1 MKNKDWLAGKIITKK
16 EFYFVISALIIANIT
31 NNYTKDKFID
41 GYQFFLAF
49 FTILPL
55 YILIIRFFNFAL
67 LDIKRNPTQLN
78 NSLKYVVYAM
88 ILIFGSAPFLYL
100 WGMRD
105 VISNLKWQKHKFK
118 INLKNEPNLFGSFLF
133 ILYLCSIIKKPLMAA
148 NRESRTP
155 RW

>member
-1 MKNKDWLAGKIITKK
+1 MKKTDWLMDKIITKK
-16 EFYFVISALIIANIT
+16 EFYFVFSALIIANIT

-41 GYQFFLAF
+41 GYQFFLTF

-100 WGMRD
+100 WAMRD
-105 VISNLKWQKHKFK
+105 VISHLKW
-118 INLKNEPNLFGSFLF
+118 
-133 ILYLCSIIKKPLMAA
+133 
-148 NRESRTP
+148 
-155 RW
+155 

>member
-88 ILIFGSAPFLYL
+88 ILIFCSAPFLYL

-105 VISNLKWQKHKFK
+105 VISNLKW
-118 INLKNEPNLFGSFLF
+118 
-133 ILYLCSIIKKPLMAA
+133 
-148 NRESRTP
+148 
-155 RW
+155 